1 MLTYRQ
7 YEKTFSDHSSEFVVE
22 CIEGFMEILK
32 TPENAIIAISKYKL
46 QSPDAIRTKGYGAL
60 SYECGC
66 GESHDV
72 NDINTKKYAAAPIIR
87 LILFCP
93 NKFFTMIN
101 IKGFFKQKCI
111 SEWACTKKVFDSA
124 IYKLFPEWKKGGKE
138 INNLTLFYK
147 TGKL

>member
-1 MLTYRQ
+1 M
-7 YEKTFSDHSSEFVVE
+7 E

-124 IYKLFPEWKKGGKE
+124 IYKLFPEWK
-138 INNLTLFYK
+138 
-147 TGKL
+147 